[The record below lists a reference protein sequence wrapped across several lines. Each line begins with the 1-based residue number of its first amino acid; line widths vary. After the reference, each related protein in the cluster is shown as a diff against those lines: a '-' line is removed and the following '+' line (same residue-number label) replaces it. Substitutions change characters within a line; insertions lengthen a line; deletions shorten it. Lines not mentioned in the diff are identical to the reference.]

1 MAHDDD
7 IDPAAD
13 NGEPTADALEQ
24 VENDDKAVQLDAYD
38 LDHDGKFSVV
48 EDARANLGI
57 VDARL
62 EEIAEEPGLKGRLAN
77 AAHHVVDKIDND

>member
-13 NGEPTADALEQ
+13 GGEPTVDALEQ
-24 VENDDKAVQLDAYD
+24 VENDDKALQLDAYD

-48 EDARANLGI
+48 EDAAPISGSSMHGSRSSPRSRA
-57 VDARL
+57 
-62 EEIAEEPGLKGRLAN
+62 
-77 AAHHVVDKIDND
+77 